1 MFVGFR
7 LRLEGVELPDADLD
21 GARTNRRG
29 FHHRNQGSADAAARP
44 ADANAKRF
52 LERPIES
59 DAPEIVA
66 EAERAVGTATRT
78 RDKAERLTRYVN
90 ALLDKKP
97 TVSLP
102 SALEVLRTKVG
113 DCNEHTAL
121 YVAMARAAGIPRAS
135 PSGWCTCAALKARST
150 TMRGLRCIWR
160 RVLAEDCG
168 CPSIRR
174 STSFPPTEPTCGL
187 FAVAWTSRR
196 RFFLIGPS
204 ADGPRHGARSAV
216 HARARRRCGD
226 GSRRC
231 LQLRRPN
238 LPR

>member
-1 MFVGFR
+1 MSRRIDEPRDVRRLR

-44 ADANAKRF
+44 RGRQRKAAAP
-52 LERPIES
+52 ERLIES

-135 PSGWCTCAALKARST
+135 RSGWCRARRS
-150 TMRGLRCIWR
+150 R
-160 RVLAEDCG
+160 RVL
-168 CPSIRR
+168 
-174 STSFPPTEPTCGL
+174 
-187 FAVAWTSRR
+187 
-196 RFFLIGPS
+196 
-204 ADGPRHGARSAV
+204 
-216 HARARRRCGD
+216 
-226 GSRRC
+226 
-231 LQLRRPN
+231 
-238 LPR
+238 LPRVA